1 MYKAIN
7 NLKEQKGFT
16 LIELLVVVAIIGIL
30 AAIAIPGYIGMQE
43 RGRRGSVVRGAES
56 ATSEL
61 QGWINAARK
70 GDPAHP
76 QANLNEVDQDG
87 DGAVTAADDTNAQLA
102 ANGVVTQFIAATVA
116 MNQVSPWDAGNALW
130 VDGGPAVNQA
140 ACDAV
145 AVTTPGQVTLCYT
158 PAEDQ
163 TIQVV
168 FISAADNA
176 AVPNIIY
183 SKAVSAD

>member
-1 MYKAIN
+1 MHKAIN

-43 RGRRGSVVRGAES
+43 RGRRGAVTRGAES

-61 QGWINAARK
+61 QGWMNAVKK

-76 QANLNEVDQDG
+76 QALLNEVDTNG
-87 DGAVTAADDTNAQLA
+87 DGAVTAADDNNTTLA
-102 ANGVVTQFIAATVA
+102 TNGVVTTFIAATVA
-116 MNQVSPWDAGNALW
+116 MNQVSPWNAANALW
-130 VDGGPAVNQA
+130 VDGGVAVSQV

-145 AVTTPGQVTLCYT
+145 AVGTPGQIALCYT

-163 TIQVV
+163 TVQTIFV
-168 FISAADNA
+168 SGADNA
-176 AVPNIIY
+176 AAPNIIY